1 MSEYYDE
8 HDDLDDP
15 IEGYCM
21 RCRDTVMMEEV
32 QAVWTR
38 RGLPATRGECPT
50 CGGTVF
56 RMGKTAAHNAE
67 QRPDAVQVT
76 PGGGRV
82 KLAMDTAYIAFSEN
96 DAIVAEQ
103 LAEDLQKAGIA
114 TWLHEPNQVNIHW
127 ASGVHPAL
135 QECSRM
141 VVILST
147 DSVGDAGVE
156 AAWKFFKQKGKRIV
170 IAQVAQVEPPD
181 PIRRS
186 ARFDFSGDY
195 RTNFRQMVGALSQ

>member
-8 HDDLDDP
+8 RDDLDDP

-21 RCRDTVMMEEV
+21 RCRESVMMEEP
-32 QAVWTR
+32 QPVWTR

-56 RMGKTAAHNAE
+56 RMGKTPAHNAE
-67 QRPDAVQVT
+67 QRPDAVQVA
-76 PGGGRV
+76 PGSGRV

-114 TWLHEPNQVNIHW
+114 TWLHEPTQANVHW

-147 DSVGDAGVE
+147 DSVGDAGVQ
-156 AAWKFFKQKGKRIV
+156 AAWTFFKQKGKRIV
-170 IAQVAQVEPPD
+170 IAQVAPIDPPD
-181 PIRRS
+181 LIRRS

-195 RTNFRQMVGALSQ
+195 RTSFRQMVGALSQ